1 MAAALRDERLRDFGT
16 GISMTDITIRRP
28 VKWHTAEE
36 TNAGMVREIN
46 EDSIMSNPNVGLW
59 AVADGMG
66 GYEAGNVASNM
77 IVSSLSEIS
86 TCHHLDEFVTSIENC
101 LLDVNR
107 RIIEYADIMHDGRM
121 LGSTVA
127 SLLIHGKVGAC
138 LWVGDSRLYRYRNND
153 LSQLSRDHSHVEEL
167 LQQGAITPEEVEN
180 HPDANVI
187 TRAVGAT
194 EDLYVDINVFDAQV
208 GDTYMLCSDGL
219 YNCVDREN
227 IIYCLNNFSARE
239 GVSNLIAKALEN
251 GAPDNVSVII
261 VKGIPANDG

>member
-1 MAAALRDERLRDFGT
+1 M
-16 GISMTDITIRRP
+16 SDITVRKP
-28 VKWHTAEE
+28 VKWHSAEE
-36 TNAGMVREIN
+36 TNTGIVREIN
-46 EDSIMSNPNVGLW
+46 EDSIMSNANAGLW

-77 IVSSLSEIS
+77 IVSSLQEVSVF
-86 TCHHLDEFVTSIENC
+86 HHLDDFVTSIEDS
-101 LLDVNR
+101 LLDANQ
-107 RIIEYADIMHDGRM
+107 RILEYAEIMHDGRM

-138 LWVGDSRLYRYRNND
+138 LWVGDSRLYRFRNNE

-167 LQQGAITPEEVEN
+167 LQQGEISPEEVEN

-187 TRAVGAT
+187 TRAVGASD
-194 EDLYVDINVFDAQV
+194 ELYVDINVFDTQM

-219 YNCVDREN
+219 YNAVDREN
-227 IIYCLNNFSARE
+227 IIYCLNNFTAEE
-239 GVSNLIAKALEN
+239 GVESLIAKALEN

-261 VKGIPANDG
+261 VKGIPANDD